1 MTPTPP
7 DMKSI
12 FGRALEIQSPAD
24 RAAYLDE
31 ACGPDAGLRAEVEG
45 LLATL
50 GRAGEFM
57 RRPAAA
63 ALAGGTAGYEPLAEG
78 PGTRVGPYK
87 LLQQIGEGG
96 MGVVYMAEQE
106 EPVRRK
112 VALKIIK
119 PPILLEVLLALSV
132 QFFSAWATK
141 SVNLPLILT
150 LREVVPCSRGHSS

>member
-7 DMKSI
+7 DMRSI
-12 FGRALEIQSPAD
+12 FGRALEIESAAG

-31 ACGPDAGLRAEVEG
+31 ACGPDAGLRAEIEG

-63 ALAGGTAGYEPLAEG
+63 IVAGVTASYEPLSEG

-87 LLQQIGEGG
+87 LLQRIGEGG

-119 PPILLEVLLALSV
+119 PGMD
-132 QFFSAWATK
+132 TK
-141 SVNLPLILT
+141 QVIA
-150 LREVVPCSRGHSS
+150 RFEA